1 VEPCRI
7 VDQDLRE
14 KTAIARSIRRAHRS
28 PDPTCDLELFR
39 ACSLYHPVA
48 AERLRQANFAS
59 NFDRPAD
66 RPAGSVAAMTRAEEF
81 KLKKASHHS
90 PPAKARGRSHGK
102 PENRQ
107 ISAKE
112 ADDVEEMS
120 SARAPVI
127 YEIVRRLGDEEMD
140 RPVTSLWWS
149 GVAAGLSIS
158 FSLLAQALLQSHL
171 PEAPWAHLVSSLG
184 YSVGFLMVVLS
195 RQQLFTEN
203 TVTAVLPVMAD
214 PTLPNLLRL
223 GRLWGVVLIANV
235 AGTLVAALF
244 CSFTPVLT
252 PELKTAMLD
261 IAGQI
266 TNHTWMEMMV
276 RAIASGF
283 LIATMVWLL
292 PNAEAA
298 QFHVIVV
305 ITYLIAAAGFMHI
318 VAGSME
324 AFFLVLNGHLG
335 VLPMVTG
342 FFVPVLIGNIIG
354 GTALFAL
361 IAYAQVMKEI

>member
-1 VEPCRI
+1 
-7 VDQDLRE
+7 
-14 KTAIARSIRRAHRS
+14 
-28 PDPTCDLELFR
+28 
-39 ACSLYHPVA
+39 
-48 AERLRQANFAS
+48 
-59 NFDRPAD
+59 
-66 RPAGSVAAMTRAEEF
+66 MTRAEDF

-90 PPAKARGRSHGK
+90 LSAKARGQSHGK
-102 PENRQ
+102 SETRQ
-107 ISAKE
+107 ITKKE

-120 SARAPVI
+120 SPRTPVI

-140 RPVTSLWWS
+140 RPATSLWWS

-158 FSLLAQALLQSHL
+158 FSLLAQAILQSHL
-171 PEAPWAHLVSSLG
+171 PEAPWTPLVSSLG
-184 YSVGFLMVVLS
+184 YSVGFVMVVLS

-214 PTLPNLLRL
+214 PTPGNLWRL
-223 GRLWGVVLIANV
+223 GRLWGVVLVANM
-235 AGTLVAALF
+235 AGTFVAAML
-244 CSFTPVLT
+244 CTFTTVLT
-252 PELKTAMLD
+252 PELKTAMLE

-335 VLPMVTG
+335 AGPMFTD